1 MFSKKWFLTTIL
13 VLAAGGVMIRLGFWQ
28 LDRLETR
35 RVFNAN
41 ALAQQTAEVLDLNA
55 AAPGMDLET
64 MAYRPVRAVGTFDFS
79 EEISLRNQV
88 FEGRPA
94 YRLITPL
101 KLTGLETVILVDRG
115 AVPSDRYTPGDR
127 ETYAQPSGV
136 VTVDGILRSSQ
147 TEPDIGSRSDP
158 AVPPGEELL
167 AWNLVNIAQIA
178 GQVSDPLLPVYIQQ
192 APGADGG
199 GFPVPSTFIPEL
211 TEGPHLGY
219 AIQWFLFAGIL
230 WLGYPFYFL
239 KETRG
244 ARSS

>member
-1 MFSKKWFLTTIL
+1 MFSKKWFLTTLL

-41 ALAQQTAEVLDLNA
+41 ALAQQTAGELDLNHA
-55 AAPGMDLET
+55 DPGLDLEM
-64 MAYRPVRAVGTFDFS
+64 MAYRPVRATGIFVFS
-79 EEISLRNQV
+79 EEIALRNQV

-101 KLTGLETVILVDRG
+101 QLTGLETIILVDRG
-115 AVPSDRYTPGDR
+115 AVPADRYTPGDR
-127 ETYAQPSGV
+127 ETYARPSGE
-136 VTVDGILRSSQ
+136 VTVAGILRSSQ
-147 TEPDIGSRSDP
+147 TEPDIGTRSDLP
-158 AVPPGEELL
+158 APPGEELL
-167 AWNLVNIAQIA
+167 VWNLVNIAQIA
-178 GQVSDPLLPVYIQQ
+178 GQVSGPLLPIYIQQ
-192 APGADGG
+192 APDLEGG

-230 WLGYPFYFL
+230 WLGYPFYYF
-239 KETRG
+239 KEMRG
-244 ARSS
+244 ALLK